1 MSRFISYG
9 RQCVEEDDIEAVV
22 NVLRSDYLTQG
33 PRIREFED
41 SLTSYCGTRFAV
53 CFSSGTAALH
63 GAYFAAGLCN
73 NDEII
78 TSPMTFI
85 ATANAALFLGARPIF
100 ADIEPDTG
108 NIDVDLIEPAITE
121 KTRAIVP
128 VHFAGHPVELEKA
141 AKSAKKHGLILIE
154 DACHAIG
161 AQYRDINIGNCKY
174 SDMAVFSFH
183 PVKAIT
189 TGEGGAVLT
198 NDEGFYKK
206 LITFRHHGVTKE
218 CEAFQKRK
226 EDCGRWYYE
235 MQYLGYNYRLSD
247 IHCALGISQLKKLD
261 RFIQRRR
268 EIADKYSS
276 AFKYNDF
283 FDIPVERNYAKS
295 AWHLYPIRL
304 TDKFKSCKA
313 EIFAGLRERGLG
325 VQVHYIPIHVQ
336 PYYQQLGYRKGSC
349 PNAEDFYEREI
360 SLPLYPAMSQGDIDF
375 VIKNVFKTFETNK
388 SSN

>member
-1 MSRFISYG
+1 
-9 RQCVEEDDIEAVV
+9 
-22 NVLRSDYLTQG
+22 
-33 PRIREFED
+33 
-41 SLTSYCGTRFAV
+41 
-53 CFSSGTAALH
+53 
-63 GAYFAAGLCN
+63 
-73 NDEII
+73 
-78 TSPMTFI
+78 MTFI
-85 ATANAALFLGARPIF
+85 ATANAALFLGARPVF

-141 AKSAKKHGLILIE
+141 AKLAKKHGLILIE
-154 DACHAIG
+154 DACHATG
-161 AQYRDINIGNCKY
+161 AQYCDINIGNCKY

-198 NDEGFYKK
+198 NDENFYKK
-206 LITFRHHGVTKE
+206 LIMFRQHGVTKE
-218 CEAFQKRK
+218 CEAFQERK
-226 EDCGRWYYE
+226 EGCGKWYYE

-261 RFIQRRR
+261 RFIQKRR
-268 EIADKYSS
+268 EIAGKYSS
-276 AFKYNDF
+276 AFKCNDF
-283 FDIPVERNYAKS
+283 FDIPVERSYAKS
-295 AWHLYPIRL
+295 AWHLYSVRL
-304 TDKFKSCKA
+304 KDKFKSCKA

-325 VQVHYIPIHVQ
+325 VQVHYIPVHVQ

-360 SLPLYPAMSQGDIDF
+360 SLPLYPAMSGGDIDF
-375 VIKNVFKTFETNK
+375 VIKNVFEVFELKNMK
-388 SSN
+388 V